1 MPQLEISDVL
11 GKTPKVMLV
20 FEKPDATEC
29 LKQTGFVSPYQNKY
43 IKEFYTRGFKQDDMI
58 LSTTFSKDTFP

>member
-20 FEKPDATEC
+20 LEKPDITEC
-29 LKQTGFVSPYQNKY
+29 AKKTGFVSNLQNKY
-43 IKEFYTRGFKQDDMI
+43 IK
-58 LSTTFSKDTFP
+58 